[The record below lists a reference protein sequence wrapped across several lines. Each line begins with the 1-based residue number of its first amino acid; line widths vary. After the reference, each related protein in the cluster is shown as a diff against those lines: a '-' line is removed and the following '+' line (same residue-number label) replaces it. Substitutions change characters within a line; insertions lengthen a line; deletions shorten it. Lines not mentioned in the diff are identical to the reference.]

1 MTIKTLRRLAMLAAI
16 PLIGSCGNLLED
28 ANINKNNPSDIPLT
42 GMLPSAEVALV
53 YNNAAD
59 FSLRTSVFV
68 QYISGI
74 GGFAVNED
82 RYDFATSNFDGS
94 WGKAYTNV
102 LNNLS
107 RIVKKAESTNAP
119 RYAGV
124 AKILTALALGT
135 LTDAFGDIPYEEA
148 LNPDIL
154 APGYESQE
162 AIYARIQALLSA
174 AVTDLQQTGGIAPG
188 KEDLVYGGNVAQ
200 WTAAAW
206 TLKARYALH
215 LSGIDAQK
223 AAQEA
228 LQFLYEGNTW
238 RGIRNNDGDLDIV
251 FGNSNNQASPWFT
264 QNAGRPGW
272 YGMGA
277 YIVNLLNGNPPA
289 VPVDP
294 RRAAFAAPRPAP
306 APADTYVGALP
317 GVPSAASNIAGERTY
332 YGRNISPVSILS
344 YPEAKF
350 IEAEARL
357 ILNENDPLV
366 KTALETAVRASFDK
380 VASSADPFAT
390 PEKRDDYISKR
401 VQLAGS
407 FEQKLETVITQKY
420 IALFLNPEA
429 WTDYRRTGYPAL
441 SPATGG
447 VTAINPTGGIPR
459 RFAYPNSEA
468 NLNPKLP
475 VKNSNLQTPKLWWD
489 R

>member
-1 MTIKTLRRLAMLAAI
+1 MLAVI
-16 PLIGSCGNLLED
+16 PLAGSCGNLLED
-28 ANINKNNPSDIPLT
+28 ANINKNNPSDIPLA

-59 FSLRTSVFV
+59 FSLRSSVFI

-94 WGKAYTNV
+94 WGKAYTAV

-107 RIVKKAESTNAP
+107 RIIKKAENTNAP

-124 AKILTALALGT
+124 AKILTAVALGT
-135 LTDAFGDIPYEEA
+135 LTDAFGNIPYEEA

-162 AIYARIQALLSA
+162 VIYGRIQTLLSA
-174 AVTDLQQTGGIAPG
+174 AITDLQQTAGIAPG
-188 KEDLVYGGNVAQ
+188 KEDVVYGGNSAQ
-200 WTAAAW
+200 WIAAAW

-215 LSGIDAQK
+215 LSGVDAQK
-223 AAQEA
+223 AAREA
-228 LQFLYEGNTW
+228 LQFLYDGNTY
-238 RGIRNNDGDLDIV
+238 RGIQNNDGDLDVV

-277 YIVNLLNGNPPA
+277 YFVNLLNGNPPTI
-289 VPVDP
+289 PVDP

-332 YGRNISPVSILS
+332 YGRSISPVSVLS

-357 ILNENDPLV
+357 ILDENDPLI
-366 KTALETAVRASFDK
+366 KTALETAVRSSFDK
-380 VASSADPFAT
+380 VTSTADPFAS
-390 PEKRDDYISKR
+390 PEKKDDYINKR

-407 FEQKLETVITQKY
+407 FGQKLETIITQKY

-429 WTDYRRTGYPAL
+429 WTDYRRTGYPSLA
-441 SPATGG
+441 PATGG
-447 VTAINPTGGIPR
+447 VTAINPTGAIPR

-489 R
+489 Q